1 MTELRT
7 VRATSPADLL
17 ALVPTFL
24 GFHPADSVV
33 LVTLGS
39 APSPV
44 HARVD
49 LPVGVRDAEALAA
62 HLAGVVDRNGVS
74 AVALLLYTDDAAL
87 AATVVDALVPR
98 LAAVRCDVRCAARA
112 DGERWW
118 FLGGAERG
126 PGTPYDLG
134 THPLTAEAVVEGRVM
149 LASRAE
155 LADTLVGDP
164 AEVEEVETWL
174 EEAAARLVPLLPSRE
189 QRVVEGRWV
198 RHRVRRHLADG
209 RRLDASDVAR
219 LLLLLHATIE
229 LRDVAWAEMRH
240 GNAREHVT
248 LWLDVVRRSPVELR
262 AAPASL
268 LGFAA
273 WLAGRGALAWCAVE
287 RAQEAEPGY
296 GLAGL
301 LSTALAGG
309 VPPSAWE
316 PLGPE
321 HLTLFGG

>member
-7 VRATSPADLL
+7 VRATGPADLL

-49 LPVGVRDAEALAA
+49 LPVDPRDAAGLAA
-62 HLAGVVDRNGVS
+62 HLAGVVDRNGVG

-87 AATVVDALVPR
+87 AATAVDALVPR
-98 LAAVRCDVRCAARA
+98 LAEVRCAVRCAARA

-118 FLGGAERG
+118 LLGRPEQG

-155 LADTLVGDP
+155 LAGTLVGDP

-174 EEAAARLVPLLPSRE
+174 DEAADRLVTLLPSRE
-189 QRVVEGRWV
+189 HLVLEGRWV

-209 RRLDASDVAR
+209 RRLAASDVAR
-219 LLLLLHATIE
+219 LLLLLHATVE
-229 LRDVAWAEMRH
+229 LRDVAWAEMHH

-248 LWLDVVRRSPVELR
+248 LWLDIVRRSPDELR

-273 WLAGRGALAWCAVE
+273 WLSGRGALAWCAVE
-287 RAQEAEPGY
+287 RAQEAQPGY

-321 HLTLFGG
+321 HLTLFAG

>member
-1 MTELRT
+1 
-7 VRATSPADLL
+7 
-17 ALVPTFL
+17 
-24 GFHPADSVV
+24 VV
-33 LVTLGS
+33 
-39 APSPV
+39 A
-44 HARVD
+44 
-49 LPVGVRDAEALAA
+49 
-62 HLAGVVDRNGVS
+62 RNGVG

-98 LAAVRCDVRCAARA
+98 LADVRCVVRCAARA

-118 FLGGAERG
+118 LLGRRERG

-149 LASRAE
+149 FGSRAE

-174 EEAAARLVPLLPSRE
+174 DEAADRLVPLLPSRE
-189 QRVVEGRWV
+189 HLVLEGRWV

-219 LLLLLHATIE
+219 LLLLLHATVE
-229 LRDVAWAEMRH
+229 LRDVAWAEMHH

-248 LWLDVVRRSPVELR
+248 LWLDLVRRSPVELR

-273 WLAGRGALAWCAVE
+273 WLSGRGALAWCAVE
-287 RAQEAEPGY
+287 RAQEAQPGY

-321 HLTLFGG
+321 HLTLFAG

>member
-24 GFHPADSVV
+24 GFHPSDSVV
-33 LVTLGS
+33 LVTVGS

-49 LPVGVRDAEALAA
+49 LPVDSGEAAALAE
-62 HLAGVVDRNGVS
+62 HLAGVADRNGVG
-74 AVALLLYTDDAAL
+74 AVALVVYTDDVAL
-87 AATVVDALVPR
+87 AATMVEALVAALSGVR
-98 LAAVRCDVRCAARA
+98 CAVRCAVRA

-118 FLGGAERG
+118 LLDRPERG

-134 THPLTAEAVVEGRVM
+134 SHPLIAEAVVEGTVV
-149 LASRAE
+149 LASRRE

-164 AEVEEVETWL
+164 DEVEAVQTWL
-174 EEAAARLVPLLPSRE
+174 DPCMSRLVPLLPSRAAL
-189 QRVVEGRWV
+189 VVEGRWV
-198 RHRVRRHLADG
+198 RHRVRTYLADG
-209 RRLDASDVAR
+209 RRLDAADVAR
-219 LLLLLHATIE
+219 LLLLLEATLE
-229 LRDVAWAEMRH
+229 LRDVAWAEMEH
-240 GNAREHVT
+240 ANARQHVA
-248 LWLDVVRRSPVELR
+248 LWLDVVRRAPVELR

-273 WLAGRGALAWCAVE
+273 WLSGHGALAWCAVE
-287 RAQEAEPGY
+287 QAQEADPGY

-309 VPPSAWE
+309 VPPSAWV
-316 PLGPE
+316 PLGRE
-321 HLTLFGG
+321 HVTLLPD